1 MVEGYFSVLNS
12 LQLTF
17 FFICRSRHKV
27 SFPDGSAGKESACQC
42 RRHQRCGFNP
52 CIRKIP
58 GAENGNP
65 LQHSC
70 LENSMDKGAWWAA
83 VSGVAKRWIWLSNW
97 AQSTSFSSGV
107 DDVSWA
113 VGLFSCC
120 SHLEAPLGV
129 SKRPL
134 LIFLGSVLGAVQYH
148 FSHSLLAKAGHR
160 FKAAPS
166 W

>member
-70 LENSMDKGAWWAA
+70 LENSMDRGPW
-83 VSGVAKRWIWLSNW
+83 
-97 AQSTSFSSGV
+97 QSTVHEVAQLCRTLSLPR
-107 DDVSWA
+107 
-113 VGLFSCC
+113 VG
-120 SHLEAPLGV
+120 
-129 SKRPL
+129 
-134 LIFLGSVLGAVQYH
+134 QN
-148 FSHSLLAKAGHR
+148 
-160 FKAAPS
+160 
-166 W
+166 